1 MSSVLKVDA
10 IQNTAGAAPT
20 ATDLGLDTNGNVVQ
34 FKTATH
40 TGQLLTSSSTYATLP
55 GLSITFTPKYS
66 TSFLF
71 ITFSCHVFIQ
81 QSALNWQA
89 ADMKLFKDGTA
100 ISTDGP
106 YGIGANHDHS
116 QDRFMDY
123 LYKDTVHVPG
133 STTAATYDVRG
144 AAVTISAN
152 NFQFNTSYGGGGR
165 LSIMEI
171 AQ

>member
-1 MSSVLKVDA
+1 ME
-10 IQNTAGAAPT
+10 
-20 ATDLGLDTNGNVVQ
+20 
-34 FKTATH
+34 
-40 TGQLLTSSSTYATLP
+40 QLLVQMAHTDW
-55 GLSITFTPKYS
+55 
-66 TSFLF
+66 
-71 ITFSCHVFIQ
+71 
-81 QSALNWQA
+81 WQ
-89 ADMKLFKDGTA
+89 L
-100 ISTDGP
+100 
-106 YGIGANHDHS
+106 DHS